1 MLIVVALA
9 AGDGAGAAGAVGPLL
24 EPLEPPQLHDASAT
38 TMDAAR
44 SEDRK
49 AISLR
54 KSDVRSPSK
63 QG

>member
-9 AGDGAGAAGAVGPLL
+9 AGDGGAGAVGPLL
-24 EPLEPPQLHDASAT
+24 ELLEPPQLHDASAT

-49 AISLR
+49 AISLH
-54 KSDVRSPSK
+54 KSDVSQPGK

>member
-9 AGDGAGAAGAVGPLL
+9 AGDGGAGAAGLPLEL
-24 EPLEPPQLHDASAT
+24 LEPPQFHDASAT

-54 KSDVRSPSK
+54 KSDVSQTSK
-63 QG
+63 QV

>member
-1 MLIVVALA
+1 MLMVVALT
-9 AGDGAGAAGAVGPLL
+9 AGDGAAGAVGRLL
-24 EPLEPPQLHDASAT
+24 ELLEPPQFHDTSAT

>member
-1 MLIVVALA
+1 MLMVVALA
-9 AGDGAGAAGAVGPLL
+9 AGDGAGAGAVGWLL
-24 EPLEPPQLHDASAT
+24 ELLEPPQFHDASAA

-44 SEDRK
+44 NEDRK

-54 KSDVRSPSK
+54 ESDVRPPSK

>member
-9 AGDGAGAAGAVGPLL
+9 AGDGGAGAVGPLL
-24 EPLEPPQLHDASAT
+24 ELLEPLQLHDASAT

>member
-9 AGDGAGAAGAVGPLL
+9 AAGGGAGAVGPLL
-24 EPLEPPQLHDASAT
+24 ELLEPPQLHDASAT

-54 KSDVRSPSK
+54 KSDVNQPSK